1 MKTPGKTDNRS
12 TVGGPAHQD
21 GAPANDFTAKL
32 AGAQELAAAMPYNTN
47 KALEYGDVSGMPEKG
62 QTVEPADPATT
73 GSTLTEMNGSD
84 KTGSGDPQP
93 GFNAGNESLDR
104 VRADSSGQVLTTNL
118 GVPVGDNQNSLK
130 AGYRGPALLEDFILR
145 EKITHFDHER

>member
-47 KALEYGDVSGMPEKG
+47 KALEIHSPASMP
-62 QTVEPADPATT
+62 AMNRLT
-73 GSTLTEMNGSD
+73 GC
-84 KTGSGDPQP
+84 
-93 GFNAGNESLDR
+93 
-104 VRADSSGQVLTTNL
+104 
-118 GVPVGDNQNSLK
+118 
-130 AGYRGPALLEDFILR
+130 GPIQAA
-145 EKITHFDHER
+145 KC